1 MKTIY
6 YFDEQGLQLGSGQSN
21 DIVPGS
27 TDTIPPTKYSQ
38 WNGEEWITPAIIY
51 HYDATTGRLK
61 EQDIADLDPLTFES
75 LVPANATL
83 ITPPVYDEQTYAP
96 VFLEGAWSLL
106 DITSEITADL
116 KKERTNELKAQR
128 IVLELSPING
138 ISVETNSHRSD
149 IKEYAAL
156 LQQYT
161 QASEEERQQFSQ
173 MLNPDGSINWTL
185 ADDTTRPV
193 TAEELEG
200 TYQKFFIR
208 KATLMRSYQTAL
220 AQLDSEEVK
229 TAAQINAITLEVNN
243 V

>member
-1 MKTIY
+1 MKTIF
-6 YFDEQGLQLGSGQSN
+6 YFDEQGFQLGSGQSN
-21 DIVPGS
+21 DVVPSS
-27 TDTIPPTKYSQ
+27 TDKTPPTTYSQ
-38 WNGEEWITPAIIY
+38 WNGEEWITPAAVY
-51 HYDATTGRLK
+51 HYDAMTGRLK

-83 ITPPVYDEQTYAP
+83 IAPPDYDEKTHAP
-96 VFLEGAWSLL
+96 VFLEGNWSLL
-106 DITSEITADL
+106 DITSEITTDL

-128 IVLELSPING
+128 VALELSPING
-138 ISVETNSHRSD
+138 ISVEKDSHRTD

-185 ADDTTRPV
+185 DDDTTRPV
-193 TAEELEG
+193 TAEELEQ
-200 TYQKFFIR
+200 TYQYFFIR

-220 AQLDSEEVK
+220 AQLASESVE
-229 TAAQINAITLEVNN
+229 TAAQINAITLEF
-243 V
+243 